1 MGWDEPN
8 EIINTI
14 LGLLLIVIGVLLAGT
29 QFGFLPFILPA
40 FFDNVISMALIY
52 ILAGVGL
59 WLIIDGFME
68 WDDWPTWPTLIV
80 GLLILAVG
88 IINILANFKVIGFS
102 ITFIP
107 SIIYYVLFVVEGILM
122 LSYNMVS

>member
-14 LGLLLIVIGVLLAGT
+14 FGILLIALGALLAGT
-29 QFGFLPFILPA
+29 EMKLLPFATPGFINNAIGL
-40 FFDNVISMALIY
+40 ALVY

-59 WLIIDGFME
+59 WLVIDGFME

-80 GLLILAVG
+80 GLLVLAIGV
-88 IINILANFKVIGFS
+88 INILAQFNVIGFS

-107 SIIYYVLFVVEGILM
+107 NVVYYVLFVVEGLLM
-122 LSYNMVS
+122 LAYNVVT